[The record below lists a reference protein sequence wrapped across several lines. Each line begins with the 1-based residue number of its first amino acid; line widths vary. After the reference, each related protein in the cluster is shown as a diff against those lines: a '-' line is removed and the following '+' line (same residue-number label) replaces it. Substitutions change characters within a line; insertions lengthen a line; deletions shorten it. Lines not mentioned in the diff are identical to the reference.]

1 MNMKLKYLFT
11 AIVSA
16 LLLTGCS
23 EDNEPAGQL
32 GNIGLSTTYAV
43 IPDEGGEA
51 TVNITANDNWEITN
65 VAIDEETGKQVI
77 AKDGEPVRDKN
88 GKATETWFTL
98 SQLSGTANT
107 RENPTT
113 ELKIKADRI
122 DGGREM
128 ELQIKI
134 GSNMQFLKVRQGAM
148 EAVSA
153 SCAEVIA
160 GADGKTYR
168 VKELVSQRR
177 NGRSIYIWYS
187 RCQRWQ
193 TELSQP
199 QHRGGRRSGT

>member
-1 MNMKLKYLFT
+1 MKLKYLFT

-51 TVNITANDNWEITN
+51 TVNITANYNWEITN

-134 GSNMQFLKVRQGAM
+134 GSNMQFLKVRQGLTATGISTTEREKYIYM
-148 EAVSA
+148 VLSMPTVANRTFSA
-153 SCAEVIA
+153 STSRWATKWNLKVRRPHTAEM
-160 GADGKTYR
+160 
-168 VKELVSQRR
+168 
-177 NGRSIYIWYS
+177 
-187 RCQRWQ
+187 
-193 TELSQP
+193 
-199 QHRGGRRSGT
+199 